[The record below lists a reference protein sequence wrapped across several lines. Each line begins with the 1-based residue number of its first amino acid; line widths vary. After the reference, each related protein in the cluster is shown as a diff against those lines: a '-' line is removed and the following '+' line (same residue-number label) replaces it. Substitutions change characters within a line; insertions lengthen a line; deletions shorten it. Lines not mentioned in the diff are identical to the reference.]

1 VKTSATP
8 GHIPISDCEICA
20 HLSSHN
26 YVDLRDNS
34 RIPDHIAVLTGTSVT
49 ARLAQDIIECP
60 VCGSFYSYTYTCGF
74 TENDIELRRIT
85 PVDAG
90 RETDVEAYVSDLD
103 SPHEETR
110 AYAAQCLVEY
120 YLSKE
125 LEGEAGYLLNHE
137 DEIIRSQ
144 AEASRRYY
152 LYHKSLNA

>member
-1 VKTSATP
+1 MS

-34 RIPDHIAVLTGTSVT
+34 LLPDRIAVLMGASATS
-49 ARLAQDIIECP
+49 RPAQDTIECP
-60 VCGSFYSYTYTCGF
+60 VCGSFYAYTYTCGF

-85 PVDAG
+85 PVEAG
-90 RETDVEAYVSDLD
+90 RETHVEAYTNDLN

-110 AYAAQCLVEY
+110 AYASKCLVEY

-125 LEGEAGYLLNHE
+125 QEEKTSHLFNHE
-137 DEIIRSQ
+137 DEIVRSY
-144 AEASRRYY
+144 AEASRKYY
-152 LYHKSLNA
+152 LYHQRLKA